1 MVEFGYSLMSELTGP
16 KELVD
21 EAVLAESAGFDF
33 ATISDHYYP
42 WLEEQGHSPYAW
54 GVLGAI
60 SQATERMRLVSL
72 VTCPTRRYH
81 PAVVAQKAAT
91 VALLSD
97 GRFTLGVG
105 PGENLN
111 EHIVGDWPPPAQRHE
126 MLVEAIEIIRALLR
140 GDTVRFSG
148 IHFEVPQ
155 ARLYDPP
162 ADGVP
167 IAVAISGR
175 STADIA
181 GEFGDAMVAVQ
192 PEARLSRLFEEAGG
206 GGKPRYGQ
214 LAICYGPDEAQ
225 CKKIVHEKMRFAPL
239 GWPVMSELPDP
250 DSFAAA
256 TQFVRPDDLA
266 STLPCGPDLD
276 RHVAAIRKY
285 VDAGFTHVCMIQ
297 AGGRGKSEFFDWAQN
312 QLLPALRS

>member
-1 MVEFGYSLMSELTGP
+1 MVEFGYSLMSEQTGP
-16 KELVD
+16 KQLVA

-60 SQATERMRLVSL
+60 SHATGRIRLVSL

-140 GDTVRFSG
+140 GETVRFSG
-148 IHFEVPQ
+148 VHFEVPE

-162 ADGVP
+162 QDGVP

-192 PEARLSRLFEEAGG
+192 PDPRLSRLFDQAGG
-206 GGKPRYGQ
+206 QGKPRYGQ
-214 LAICYGPDEAQ
+214 LAICYGPDEARCQ
-225 CKKIVHEKMRFAPL
+225 KTVHELARFQPL
-239 GWPVMSELPDP
+239 GWPVMSELPNP
-250 DSFAAA
+250 EAFAAA
-256 TQFVRPDDLA
+256 SQFVRPEDLA
-266 STLPCGPDLD
+266 ATVPCGPDTD
-276 RHVAAIRKY
+276 RHVAAIRRY
-285 VDAGFTHVCMIQ
+285 LDAGFTHVCVVHVG
-297 AGGRGKSEFFDWAQN
+297 APGRDQFFDWAQHE
-312 QLLPALRS
+312 LLPALRS